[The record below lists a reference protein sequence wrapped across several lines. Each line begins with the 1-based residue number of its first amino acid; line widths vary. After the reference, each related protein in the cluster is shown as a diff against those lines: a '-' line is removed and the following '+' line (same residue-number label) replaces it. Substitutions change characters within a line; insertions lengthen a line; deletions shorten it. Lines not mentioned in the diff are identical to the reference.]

1 MMLIISIEADMQIFP
16 MAKYLRL
23 VVILLFISTMQL
35 LPQGYGNSYPI
46 VDTGQ
51 DVTYDTLLAIPFPQP
66 GEPFYGQDAQ
76 YEGILFYFQ
85 DNSDGTVTDL
95 NTGLTWQQFLFDD
108 KFTYD
113 SALAAADT
121 FSLNGFND
129 WRLPA
134 IKELYSLIDFR
145 GVTGI
150 SAVSSIPFIDTIYFE
165 FRYGDETSGERFIDA
180 QYVSSTEYVGT
191 TMNGDFTVFGVNF
204 ADGRIKGYGTTMPGG
219 SEKLFE
225 VRFVRGNTDYGINNF
240 VDNNNG
246 TITDSSTGLMWSK
259 SDNGAGL
266 NWEEAFDWVYQQNQ
280 SNFLGYNDWRL
291 PNAKELQ
298 SIIDYTRSPQTTNSA
313 AIDSLFEVST
323 IIDEGGETNF
333 PFYWAGTT
341 HADGPPDHQFTKA
354 VYVAFGE
361 APGFMETPPGSG
373 NYILMDVHGAG
384 AQRSDPKQGDPN
396 NYPHGFGP
404 QGDVIRIYNYVRL
417 VRGGLISD
425 VNENKTTL
433 PDNFKLEQ
441 NYPNPFNPSTTIS
454 FSIPVGG
461 SVSLKIFNVIGQEV
475 VELVNEHLYAG
486 NYSFKWNAKNQSSGI
501 YFYELMT
508 DSYSEIKKMVLLK

>member
-1 MMLIISIEADMQIFP
+1 MMLIISIEADMQIYP
-16 MAKYLRL
+16 MVKYLGL

-35 LPQGYGNSYPI
+35 QPQGYSNSYPI

-51 DVTYDTLLAIPFPQP
+51 NVTYDTLLAISFPQP

-76 YEGILFYFQ
+76 YDGLQFSFQ
-85 DNSDGTVTDL
+85 NNSNGTVTDL
-95 NTGLTWQQFLFDD
+95 NTGLIWQQFLFDE

-113 SALAAADT
+113 DALAAADT

-129 WRLPA
+129 WRLPG

-219 SEKLFE
+219 SDKLFE
-225 VRFVRGNTDYGINNF
+225 LRLVRGNTDYGLNNF
-240 VDNNNG
+240 TDNNDG
-246 TITDSSTGLMWSK
+246 TITDSSNGLMWSK
-259 SDNGAGL
+259 TDNGAGL
-266 NWEEAFDWVYQQNQ
+266 NWEEALSWVYQKNQ
-280 SNFLGYNDWRL
+280 ENYLGFNDWRL

-298 SIIDYTRSPQTTNSA
+298 SIVDYTRSLQTTNSA
-313 AIDSLFEVST
+313 AIDPLFEVST
-323 IIDEGGETNF
+323 IIDERGDTNY
-333 PFYWAGTT
+333 PFYWASTT

-361 APGFMETPPGSG
+361 ALGFMETPPGSG

-384 AQRSDPKQGDPN
+384 AQRSDPKQGNPN
-396 NYPHGFGP
+396 NFPHGFGP
-404 QGDVIRIYNYVRL
+404 QGDVIRIYNFVRL
-417 VRGGLISD
+417 VRGELISD
-425 VNENKTTL
+425 VEENQTSL
-433 PDNFKLEQ
+433 PGNFELEQ
-441 NYPNPFNPSTTIS
+441 NYPNPFNPTTIIS

-461 SVSLKIFNVIGQEV
+461 NVSLKIINVIGQEV
-475 VELVNEHLYAG
+475 AELVNENLSAG
-486 NYSFKWNAKNQSSGI
+486 SYSFQWDATNQTSGV
-501 YFYELMT
+501 YFYKLIT
-508 DSYSEIKKMVLLK
+508 DSYSEVKKMVLLK

>member
-1 MMLIISIEADMQIFP
+1 
-16 MAKYLRL
+16 
-23 VVILLFISTMQL
+23 
-35 LPQGYGNSYPI
+35 
-46 VDTGQ
+46 
-51 DVTYDTLLAIPFPQP
+51 
-66 GEPFYGQDAQ
+66 
-76 YEGILFYFQ
+76 
-85 DNSDGTVTDL
+85 
-95 NTGLTWQQFLFDD
+95 
-108 KFTYD
+108 
-113 SALAAADT
+113 
-121 FSLNGFND
+121 
-129 WRLPA
+129 
-134 IKELYSLIDFR
+134 
-145 GVTGI
+145 
-150 SAVSSIPFIDTIYFE
+150 
-165 FRYGDETSGERFIDA
+165 
-180 QYVSSTEYVGT
+180 
-191 TMNGDFTVFGVNF
+191 
-204 ADGRIKGYGTTMPGG
+204 MPGG

-246 TITDSSTGLMWSK
+246 TITDSSTGLMWSR
-259 SDNGAGL
+259 SDNGVGL

-341 HADGPPDHQFTKA
+341 HADGPPDHQYTKA

-361 APGFMETPPGSG
+361 ALGFMETPPGSG

-433 PDNFKLEQ
+433 PDDFKLEQ

-475 VELVNEHLYAG
+475 AELVNENLYAG
-486 NYSFKWNAKNQSSGI
+486 NYSYEWIAQDQSSGV
-501 YFYELMT
+501 YFYKLIT
-508 DSYSEIKKMVLLK
+508 DSYSEVKKMVLLK